1 MSKTRSSGQ
10 WRGWL
15 YVAPALLFVAVFVVI
30 PFGQLIVMSM
40 TDRSLLGGGKFIGLM
55 NYIRIWNDSG
65 FWRALLFTVKYT
77 IVLTPILMILGFALA
92 LLTAD
97 NTPLKRLTRTVVFLP
112 VVIGLSSSSLLW
124 FWLFDEQVGLF
135 NKLLVDLRVIAQPIV
150 WFASADLAFW
160 AVVISIT
167 WKVVGF
173 GMVLFIAAIQSI
185 DREILEAA
193 VIDGAGY
200 WRRAFLIIVPLSRRI
215 ILLATLVSAIG
226 SMLAFDQFYIM
237 TSGGPRGQTFTA
249 VYWIYQNS
257 FVSFR
262 LGYGAALSIVLTLI
276 ILAFSTLQIGLTAR
290 RRGDMTT
297 AALAPEAAAVATRRA
312 VTPAAYVAVAIS
324 IAVIA
329 IMAAPIVLSALA
341 SIKTAADAS
350 AIPPHYLPRVL
361 SLENYAKVVG
371 FQAGL
376 ATYVGNSA
384 LVAAMTIAACLAL
397 AAPAGYGLAR
407 FAMRGKEIAFL
418 ILLAPIMIPYQAL
431 LTPLYLDFAKVGLVN
446 THIGLAIVHTILQL
460 PFSIFLM
467 RASFEAIPREIE
479 EAAVIDGC
487 STWQRLTRVF
497 LPLAVPGLVTVA
509 LFAFINSWN
518 EFLAAL
524 IFMNRNTSFTVPI
537 LLVSVRAGKFGAVD
551 WGALQ
556 ASVIISII
564 PSLAVYLALQRY
576 YISGLLSGAV
586 K

>member
-1 MSKTRSSGQ
+1 M
-10 WRGWL
+10 
-15 YVAPALLFVAVFVVI
+15 
-30 PFGQLIVMSM
+30 
-40 TDRSLLGGGKFIGLM
+40 
-55 NYIRIWNDSG
+55 
-65 FWRALLFTVKYT
+65 
-77 IVLTPILMILGFALA
+77 
-92 LLTAD
+92 
-97 NTPLKRLTRTVVFLP
+97 
-112 VVIGLSSSSLLW
+112 
-124 FWLFDEQVGLF
+124 
-135 NKLLVDLRVIAQPIV
+135 RVIAQPIV

-200 WRRAFLIIVPLSRRI
+200 WRRAFLIIVPLTRRI

-276 ILAFSTLQIGLTAR
+276 ILAFCDVADRVDGKE
-290 RRGDMTT
+290 RGDMTT

-446 THIGLAIVHTILQL
+446 THVGLAIVHTILQL